1 MSMKEAYKK
10 KLEAQFDEWKVEID
24 KLKAKANKA
33 EADAQI
39 KYHKQ
44 IENIR
49 TKQEAV
55 REKLVELK
63 DSGDEAWEDLK
74 AGLDNAMKNLGDAIK
89 TANSRF
95 K

>member
-49 TKQEAV
+49 VKQEAV

-63 DSGDEAWEDLK
+63 DSGDGAWEDLK

-89 TANSRF
+89 TATSRF

>member
-39 KYHKQ
+39 NYHKQ

-49 TKQEAV
+49 VKQEAV
-55 REKLVELK
+55 QKKLVALK

-89 TANSRF
+89 TATSRF

>member
-1 MSMKEAYKK
+1 MKEAYKK

-24 KLKAKANKA
+24 KLKAKAEKA

-49 TKQEAV
+49 AKQEAV
-55 REKLVELK
+55 QEKLVKLK
-63 DSGDEAWEDLK
+63 DSRDEAWEDLK

-89 TANSRF
+89 TATSRF

>member
-24 KLKAKANKA
+24 KLKAKADKA
-33 EADAQI
+33 EADTQI

-49 TKQEAV
+49 AKQEAV
-55 REKLVELK
+55 REKLVALK

-74 AGLDNAMKNLGDAIK
+74 AGLDNAMKNLGDAIE
-89 TANSRF
+89 TATSRF

>member
-24 KLKAKANKA
+24 KLKAKADKA

-55 REKLVELK
+55 QEKLVELK

>member
-33 EADAQI
+33 DADAQI

-44 IENIR
+44 IENIK

-55 REKLVELK
+55 QEKLVALK

-74 AGLDNAMKNLGDAIK
+74 AGLDNAMKNLGDAIE
-89 TANSRF
+89 TATSRF

>member
-55 REKLVELK
+55 QEKLVELK

>member
-39 KYHKQ
+39 KYHKE

-49 TKQEAV
+49 MKQEAV
-55 REKLVELK
+55 GEKLVELK

-89 TANSRF
+89 TATSRF

>member
-24 KLKAKANKA
+24 KLKAKAEKA

-49 TKQEAV
+49 AKQEAV
-55 REKLVELK
+55 QEKLVELK
-63 DSGDEAWEDLK
+63 DSRDEAWEDLK

-89 TANSRF
+89 TATSRF

>member
-1 MSMKEAYKK
+1 MKEAYKK

-49 TKQEAV
+49 AKQEAV

-63 DSGDEAWEDLK
+63 DSSDEAWGDLK
-74 AGLDNAMKNLGDAIK
+74 AGLDNAMKDLGDTIK
-89 TANSRF
+89 SATSRF

>member
-39 KYHKQ
+39 NYHKQ

-49 TKQEAV
+49 VKQEAV
-55 REKLVELK
+55 QKKLVALK

-89 TANSRF
+89 SATSHF

>member
-24 KLKAKANKA
+24 KLKAKADKA

-44 IENIR
+44 IGDIR
-49 TKQEAV
+49 AKQEAV
-55 REKLVELK
+55 QEKLVELQ

-74 AGLDNAMKNLGDAIK
+74 AGLDKAMKNLGDAIK
-89 TANSRF
+89 TATSRF

>member
-55 REKLVELK
+55 QEKLVELK
-63 DSGDEAWEDLK
+63 GSGDEAWEDLK
-74 AGLDNAMKNLGDAIK
+74 AGLDNAMKNLGDAIN
-89 TANSRF
+89 TAASRF

>member
-55 REKLVELK
+55 QEKLVELK

-89 TANSRF
+89 TATSRF

>member
-44 IENIR
+44 MENIR

-55 REKLVELK
+55 QEKLVELK

-74 AGLDNAMKNLGDAIK
+74 AGLDNAMKNLGDAIN
-89 TANSRF
+89 TAASRF

>member
-1 MSMKEAYKK
+1 MKEAYKK

-39 KYHKQ
+39 NYHKQ

-49 TKQEAV
+49 VKQEAV
-55 REKLVELK
+55 QKKLVALK

-89 TANSRF
+89 TATSRF

>member
-55 REKLVELK
+55 QEKLVELK
-63 DSGDEAWEDLK
+63 GSGDEAWEDLK